1 MNKKKLFL
9 ILLIFFSIDLLAISF
24 FVFRYIKDRSDTEKK
39 ENDRGQTESS
49 KLAVPIPSGL
59 IGPEDFIYKGAFRLP
74 QEALSEA
81 RSWSWG
87 GSAATYYPKGDPSGE
102 SDSYP
107 GSIFATGNDIY
118 QYIAEFS
125 IPVPIISEAKDVSE
139 LNTAQMLQDFTDIR
153 GNMFGELELPRVG
166 LEYLPKQGSQDSD
179 KLYYTWGQHLQE
191 YDEGVSH
198 GWFDLDLS
206 QPNVQGPWSV
216 SERIKY
222 EITDYI
228 FTIPDNWADEYL
240 NGMKLATGRFRDGGQ
255 GAQGPSIIA
264 YAPWLDDSLPEESSE
279 LSNTP
284 LLLYSS
290 VYEDP
295 GAEYALE
302 NYHHSDMWSGGAWI
316 TTSDKSAVIIAGIK
330 GKGDCWYGYQDGT
343 VWPEE
348 GPFPDEGVGERGWW
362 SDDFASQIL
371 FYDTADL
378 AKVAN
383 GEMESYEPQ
392 PYAVM
397 EFDEVFF
404 NIPEDELWF
413 LGAASYDREN
423 NILYIFE
430 YRGDSEND
438 GPIVHV
444 WKIG

>member
-1 MNKKKLFL
+1 MDKKKLFL
-9 ILLIFFSIDLLAISF
+9 ILLIFLIIDFLVAV
-24 FVFRYIKDRSDTEKK
+24 FVIFLFIRNRNEAEKIV
-39 ENDRGQTESS
+39 NDRGQTESS
-49 KLAVPIPSGL
+49 KQATPIPSGL
-59 IGPEDFIYKGAFRLP
+59 IGPDDFTYKGAFRLE

-87 GSAATYYPKGDPSGE
+87 GSASTYYPKGDSSGE
-102 SDSYP
+102 TDDYP

-118 QYIAEFS
+118 QYVAEFS
-125 IPVPIISEAKDVSE
+125 IPVPIISESKDVSE

-153 GNMFGELELPRVG
+153 GSMFGELELPRVG
-166 LEYLPKQGSQDSD
+166 LEYLSKQGSQGSD
-179 KLYYTWGQHLQE
+179 KLYFTWGQHLQE
-191 YDEGVSH
+191 HDDGVSH

-206 QPNVQGPWSV
+206 EPNIQGPWSI

-222 EITDYI
+222 ETTDYI

-240 NGMKLATGRFRDGGQ
+240 DGMKLATGRFRDGGQ
-255 GAQGPSIIA
+255 GAQGPSIVA
-264 YAPWLDDSLPEESSE
+264 YAPWLDGSPPEDGSE

-290 VYEDP
+290 VYSDP
-295 GAEYALE
+295 VGESVLE

-316 TTSDKSAVIIAGIK
+316 TTLDKTAVIIAGIK

-348 GPFPDEGVGERGWW
+348 GPYPDEGVGERGWW
-362 SDDFASQIL
+362 SDEFASQIL
-371 FYDTADL
+371 LYNPADL

-383 GEMESYEPQ
+383 GEIESYEPQ

-413 LGAASYDREN
+413 LGTVSYDRESS
-423 NILYIFE
+423 ILYIFE

-444 WKIG
+444 WEIS